1 MKSISR
7 LLIVY
12 GSVGVTFFLLFVALF
27 GTPIFS
33 SQPILLY
40 RGLNILWTVT
50 AIYIAYGI
58 YLFRSK
64 ATFTESF
71 FSAVAVTASLTLTFF
86 ILIPVTI
93 DRSVSTFMLSSL
105 SQHYP
110 SCIEGGTKTDLVTAF
125 LNEYVVSRGAI
136 ERRLDEQSRTKTIEN
151 IDGCWRLTEKG
162 VKTIDFFNSMPL
174 YFGTS
179 YENKR

>member
-1 MKSISR
+1 MKSVRR
-7 LLIVY
+7 LLIIY
-12 GSVGVTFFLLFVALF
+12 GSVSITFFLLFVALF
-27 GTPIFS
+27 GTSLFS

-40 RGLNILWTVT
+40 RGLNILWTVVV
-50 AIYIAYGI
+50 IYVVYGL
-58 YLFRSK
+58 YLIKQK
-64 ATFTESF
+64 AAFAESY
-71 FSAVAVTASLTLTFF
+71 FSALAVIASLTLTFF

-105 SQHYP
+105 QRQYP
-110 SCIEGGTKTDLVTAF
+110 SCIEGATKTELTAAF
-125 LNEYVVSRGAI
+125 LNDYVRNKGAI

-151 IDGCWRLTEKG
+151 VDGCWRLTEKG
-162 VKTIDFFNSMPL
+162 VKAIDFFNMMPL